1 MTHKLSSCPELLC
14 CGSASLQLL
23 HIHAIPFSVWLV
35 THEIC
40 GLLADRLISKSMH
53 AHVQVLKDALPT
65 YDMGMLEQMSMVYIL
80 MQDPDMIKRMHFEHG
95 YCFNCWYRNMDDPRI
110 DHPAFVVHFAG
121 ETAMLLHRMEAVPA
135 S

>member
-1 MTHKLSSCPELLC
+1 MHVILS
-14 CGSASLQLL
+14 G
-23 HIHAIPFSVWLV
+23 VWLV
-35 THEIC
+35 THESC
-40 GLLADRLISKSMH
+40 ELLTYLSSARVRVRM
-53 AHVQVLKDALPT
+53 QVLKDALPT

-121 ETAMLLHRMEAVPA
+121 ECSQPCSCIE
-135 S
+135 